1 MELISLKCCYS
12 STKLH
17 SVMSQNTIILILLR
31 LLEPRIYSGG
41 LFVQGMNIRKIN
53 RFCMLSG
60 PIFIRDFQTV
70 CLIVIKYNIA
80 SQVMNKTVKCVFLM
94 IVTWQPW
101 SASHTNIRH
110 FRILNLCKYFVL
122 KIVQILMRSFYSEL
136 KFVLQQL
143 QSLDLFYDF

>member
-1 MELISLKCCYS
+1 MGLIPLKCCYL

-31 LLEPRIYSGG
+31 LLEPRFYSGG
-41 LFVQGMNIRKIN
+41 LFVQEMNIRKIN

-60 PIFIRDFQTV
+60 PIFIKDFQTV

-80 SQVMNKTVKCVFLM
+80 SQVMNKTAKCVFLM

-101 SASHTNIRH
+101 SASHTSIRH
-110 FRILNLCKYFVL
+110 FRILNLCNGFVL
-122 KIVQILMRSFYSEL
+122 KIVQIWWGHFYLEL
-136 KFVLQQL
+136 KFVLQ
-143 QSLDLFYDF
+143 